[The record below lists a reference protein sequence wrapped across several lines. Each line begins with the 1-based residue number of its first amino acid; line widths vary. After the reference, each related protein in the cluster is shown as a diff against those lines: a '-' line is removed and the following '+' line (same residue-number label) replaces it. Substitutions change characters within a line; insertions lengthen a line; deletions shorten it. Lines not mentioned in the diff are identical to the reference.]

1 MSKQTV
7 GGGGKKLKYFFIVM
21 GELPETNAGFG
32 RKRTKKKKKLSK
44 ALKWKVRL
52 LWALNE
58 TCNAAFNV

>member
-32 RKRTKKKKKLSK
+32 RKRTKKKKNC
-44 ALKWKVRL
+44 LKH
-52 LWALNE
+52 
-58 TCNAAFNV
+58 